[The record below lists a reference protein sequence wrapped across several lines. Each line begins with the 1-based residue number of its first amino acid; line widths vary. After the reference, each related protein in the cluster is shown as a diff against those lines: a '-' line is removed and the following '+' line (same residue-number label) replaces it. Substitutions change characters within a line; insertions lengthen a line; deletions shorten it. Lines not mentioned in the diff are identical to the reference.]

1 MKNLKFKVILAI
13 LLVIMSVGTCFAA
26 GGVFTDIDDTNYE
39 IPVYALRELD
49 IMDGYPNNTFQPS
62 KTVTRAEMI
71 KMIVTA
77 YGLEN
82 LAEYSDE
89 ESTGY
94 ADVDMDYFVSANTSV
109 KHWASGYIYVAKE
122 YGFIDESPNKNFYPD
137 DNVTYADAI
146 TYCLRIL
153 GYKYE
158 IESKGTRPT
167 NYIAKAQDLKLLK
180 GLEINSYSDSAT
192 RGNVA
197 ILLWNVMNTRVWKII
212 GSTAEGI
219 VAGPSVTLLEAK
231 HPDKVDDIEILIEKL
246 TEILPT
252 GIKLETSS
260 KTVCLG
266 IENTKVSIYDLV
278 KVTILPEDAT
288 ERQVNYSNS
297 NPDVLKLDKGGFVLV
312 GKSVGQTVITVETLN
327 GIKAEFTVNVVDH
340 DSFAKKE
347 MKYDDNNHWEL
358 HTCTY
363 CGIEIGKKN
372 VESHTYVNGKCMCG
386 KSEPQPTEILPTG
399 ITLSKS
405 STQMC
410 IGANGVDTKLRC
422 SVLSVPTITP
432 ENATDK
438 TVTWTSS
445 NNSIVGIENGY
456 IIAKQKGSIVLTAKT
471 VNGLTANCN
480 VEIVDHQCSTGRKYE
495 YDENTHWQM
504 SICILCLDDIEKTN
518 IESHTFVNGV
528 CECGKTS
535 SMISVSTLEFE
546 TDIMNLELG
555 RTKQLNLKIIPDDAN
570 EKITYTS
577 NNKSYV
583 TVDSNGKIKAA
594 KAGGI
599 ATITAKTESGKTAT
613 CKVVV
618 PKGVVSKMVLGTSS
632 NKDSLNSDDVWVSS
646 DESVVTFE
654 SEKYIAKKLGK
665 CTLTA
670 YLKDNPNILTAKV
683 EVEVVETLGSM
694 SIEVKGEKNYT
705 LEVGEEIDLEAEII
719 STVENNDGSKYKL
732 TWKSSDS
739 NIATVK
745 GNNRKAKLIAKNPGT
760 CDIVVSHEGMKITI
774 KVTVID
780 PNASVEYEDVK
791 EDDWFEESV
800 KYVTNNNLMNGMGDN
815 KFSPSSNMTRGM
827 IVTVLYRMS
836 ESGYNGKSTFVDVKE
851 SEYYSSAVAWA
862 AENEIVNGIGD
873 NKFAPNAE
881 ITREQLIVILYR
893 YAKVMKVDVSVGENT
908 NILPYDDFN
917 EIAEYSIS
925 AFQWG
930 CGEGIISGRTSTT
943 LSPKGTASR
952 AEVATMLMRFME
964 D

>member
-1 MKNLKFKVILAI
+1 MKNLKVKVILAVI
-13 LLVIMSVGTCFAA
+13 LVVMSFSTCFA
-26 GGVFTDIDDTNYE
+26 FEKLTDIEGTKYE
-39 IPVYALRELD
+39 IPVYALRELNL
-49 IMDGYPNNTFQPS
+49 MDGYPDDTFLPS
-62 KTVTRAEMI
+62 ETLTRAQMVMI
-71 KMIVTA
+71 IVNA
-77 YGLEN
+77 YGLTPAAN
-82 LAEYSDE
+82 RLSG
-89 ESTGY
+89 SPTGFT
-94 ADVDMDYFVSANTSV
+94 DVDNG
-109 KHWASGYIYVAKE
+109 HWASGYICIAKD
-122 YGFIDESPNKNFYPD
+122 YGFIDATSDKKFNPD
-137 DNVTYADAI
+137 DDVTYVDAI

-158 IESKGTRPT
+158 IESKGSRPY

-197 ILLWNVMNTRVWKII
+197 ILLWNVMNTRVWEII
-212 GSTAEGI
+212 GDTSEGV
-219 VAGPSVTLLEAK
+219 VAGSRVTLLEAK
-231 HPDKVDDIEILIEKL
+231 HPDKVDDIEELIE
-246 TEILPT
+246 
-252 GIKLETSS
+252 
-260 KTVCLG
+260 
-266 IENTKVSIYDLV
+266 
-278 KVTILPEDAT
+278 
-288 ERQVNYSNS
+288 
-297 NPDVLKLDKGGFVLV
+297 
-312 GKSVGQTVITVETLN
+312 
-327 GIKAEFTVNVVDH
+327 
-340 DSFAKKE
+340 
-347 MKYDDNNHWEL
+347 EL
-358 HTCTY
+358 
-363 CGIEIGKKN
+363 
-372 VESHTYVNGKCMCG
+372 
-386 KSEPQPTEILPTG
+386 TEILPTG

-405 STQMC
+405 STRTC

-422 SVLSVPTITP
+422 SVLTVPTITP

-456 IIAKQKGSIVLTAKT
+456 IIAKQKGSAVLTAKT
-471 VNGLTANCN
+471 INGLTANCN
-480 VEIVDHQCSTGRKYE
+480 VEIVDHQCYTGKYYK

-504 SICILCLDDIEKTN
+504 SICNLCLDDIEKTN
-518 IESHTFVNGV
+518 VENHTFVDGV
-528 CECGKTS
+528 CKCGKKAPKT
-535 SMISVSTLEFE
+535 SVSTLEFE

-555 RTKQLNLKIIPDDAN
+555 RTKQLNLKITPNEAN

-583 TVDSNGKIKAA
+583 TVDSNGKIKAI

-618 PKGVVSKMVLGTSS
+618 PKGVVSKMVLGTSLD
-632 NKDSLNSDDVWVSS
+632 KVGLNSDDVWVSS
-646 DESVVTFE
+646 DESVVAFE
-654 SEKYIAKKLGK
+654 GEKYVAKKLGK
-665 CTLTA
+665 CTLIA

-694 SIEVKGEKNYT
+694 SIEVKGGENYT
-705 LEVGEEIDLEAEII
+705 LNVGDEIDVEAEII
-719 STVENNDGSKYKL
+719 STVENDNVSKYKL

-739 NIATVK
+739 NIVTVK
-745 GNNRKAKLIAKNPGT
+745 GNNRKAKLTAKSEGT
-760 CDIVVSHEGMKITI
+760 CNVVVSHDGMKTTI
-774 KVTVID
+774 KVNVVN
-780 PNASVEYEDVK
+780 PNPSVEYDDVK
-791 EDDWFEESV
+791 ENDWFEESV
-800 KYVTNNNLMNGMGDN
+800 TYVTNNNLMNGIGDN

-836 ESGYNGKSTFVDVKE
+836 ESSYNGKSTFVDVKE

-873 NKFAPNAE
+873 NKFAPNEE

-893 YAKVMKVDVSVGENT
+893 YAKVMKVDVSVGEST
-908 NILPYDDFN
+908 NILSYDDFN

-943 LSPKGTASR
+943 LSPKGNASR